1 MDLDIMVDDGDMD
14 WAVIYANLIPEG
26 KGKLLWKLFT
36 IVWKGKRREE
46 TSEKSLHPHQ
56 HRAGSGQLLLSLTW
70 APCSL
75 TSLKLLYQ
83 HHHHHHPFLHPQFCS
98 VQPLSRVRLFATP
111 WTAACRASL
120 SITNS
125 QNLLKLMSIQLVMPS
140 NHAILCHPLLL
151 LLSIFPASGSFLLSQ
166 FFTSGGQSIGAS
178 ASALVLPVNI
188 QGWFP
193 LGSCGL
199 ILQSKGLSRVF
210 SNTTVQKHQFFGAQL
225 SSESTTLTSIH
236 DYWKHHSFD

>member
-111 WTAACRASL
+111 MDCYSPSDSSVHGILQARILKWIAILFSRRSSRPRDQTLVSCIACR
-120 SITNS
+120 
-125 QNLLKLMSIQLVMPS
+125 
-140 NHAILCHPLLL
+140 
-151 LLSIFPASGSFLLSQ
+151 
-166 FFTSGGQSIGAS
+166 FFTTWAIRKVPIVRIPRAYII
-178 ASALVLPVNI
+178 PVNLKTWVKLTLFRKVQI
-188 QGWFP
+188 VKINPRGNSLNKYNESMTFGNWN
-193 LGSCGL
+193 CG
-199 ILQSKGLSRVF
+199 
-210 SNTTVQKHQFFGAQL
+210 
-225 SSESTTLTSIH
+225 
-236 DYWKHHSFD
+236 